1 MNTPTLND
9 ERNSIRLDSGA
20 AALWASAFVI
30 MAMIITQASN
40 ARLGKAA
47 HADVV
52 TVGSLTVTNVKA
64 REDSDVL
71 LVINDA
77 QERLYVFGIEQ
88 GRTLQLLETQS
99 IPDIFTSARR
109 RP

>member
-1 MNTPTLND
+1 MSTD
-9 ERNSIRLDSGA
+9 IRQNSSRLDTGA

-30 MAMIITQASN
+30 MAMIITQASD
-40 ARLGKAA
+40 ARLGKEAR
-47 HADVV
+47 ADIT

-64 REDSDVL
+64 REDSDIL

-88 GRTLQLLETQS
+88 GRTLQLHETQS
-99 IPDIFTSARR
+99 LPEIFTSARR

>member
-1 MNTPTLND
+1 MSTQ
-9 ERNSIRLDSGA
+9 NSSETVRLDTGA

-30 MAMIITQASN
+30 LAMIITQASN
-40 ARLGKAA
+40 ARLGKEAR
-47 HADVV
+47 ADIA

-64 REDSDVL
+64 REDSDIL

-88 GRTLQLLETQS
+88 GRSLELHETQS
-99 IPDIFTSARR
+99 LPEIFTSARR
-109 RP
+109 

>member
-1 MNTPTLND
+1 MSTDT
-9 ERNSIRLDSGA
+9 RQNSSRLDTGA

-30 MAMIITQASN
+30 MAMIITQASD
-40 ARLGKAA
+40 ARLGKEAR
-47 HADVV
+47 ADIT

-64 REDSDVL
+64 REDSDIL

-88 GRTLQLLETQS
+88 GRTLQLHETQS
-99 IPDIFTSARR
+99 LPEIFTSARR